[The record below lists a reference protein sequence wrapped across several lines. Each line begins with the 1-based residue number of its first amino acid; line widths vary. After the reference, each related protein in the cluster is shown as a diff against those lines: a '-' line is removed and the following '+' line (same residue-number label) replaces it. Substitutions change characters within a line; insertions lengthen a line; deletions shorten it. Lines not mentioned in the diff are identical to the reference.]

1 MKRSDREYVDEMVYR
16 VRVYEVRLVEEAERR
31 TREDDGRE
39 HKLGKD
45 RSLPLLPLL
54 SPSL

>member
-1 MKRSDREYVDEMVYR
+1 MKKSDREYVDEMVYR

-39 HKLGKD
+39 HKLGQD